1 MGLIPFILAD
11 IDNTTFGVKDG
22 CHKPLLNNG
31 TFDFKTFNTPK
42 WTMENYTG
50 KPLLQILNQLSPE
63 YIHFITNRR
72 CQEDPETMRACFN
85 KLATTFLG
93 RPTNFPISFEPER
106 IDGNGKSTMYWQSK

>member
-1 MGLIPFILAD
+1 
-11 IDNTTFGVKDG
+11 
-22 CHKPLLNNG
+22 
-31 TFDFKTFNTPK
+31 
-42 WTMENYTG
+42 MENYTG

-72 CQEDPETMRACFN
+72 CQQDPETMRACFN

-106 IDGNGKSTMYWQSK
+106 IDGKTENQRCIGKANSKQLRLLKATSGDYGVLFDDECLSLIHI